1 MQNFEALA
9 DSKKSKQEAIAERLA
24 FDLADIFGINL
35 TQLEF
40 VKKRLTGWPLYEYV
54 VDAMVNGDACE
65 DSKGV
70 KINRKL

>member
-35 TQLEF
+35 TQPEL
-40 VKKRLTGWPLYEYV
+40 VKKRLTG
-54 VDAMVNGDACE
+54 
-65 DSKGV
+65 
-70 KINRKL
+70 